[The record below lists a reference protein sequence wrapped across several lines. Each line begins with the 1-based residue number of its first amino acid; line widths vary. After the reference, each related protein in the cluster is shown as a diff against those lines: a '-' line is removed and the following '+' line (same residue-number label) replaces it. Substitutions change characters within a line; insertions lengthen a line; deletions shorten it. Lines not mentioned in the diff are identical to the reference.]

1 MAPIK
6 THFRKCKHLQN
17 MKIHLIQFYWC
28 KTFCLQIRI
37 QSPLQEPC
45 LCDAGSPPAL
55 GWTVPSV
62 TGDATGDTP
71 GPAKFR
77 RSHPRLHQVIYNP
90 DESQL
95 NIAWCTRLQ
104 VLFFQHFTTA
114 ILQANLRQASTFW
127 CYVCFLIWSQGDMVY
142 KAWIPSKRFKK
153 DACREGFQK

>member
-1 MAPIK
+1 MAPNK
-6 THFRKCKHLQN
+6 THFRKCKHEE
-17 MKIHLIQFYWC
+17 HEDPSHPYWC

-77 RSHPRLHQVIYNP
+77 RSHPRLHQVTTLN
-90 DESQL
+90 ESQL
-95 NIAWCTRLQ
+95 DSAWCTRLQ